1 MAKAE
6 AGALADAWRRK
17 RHAKAMQRI
26 ANLSAGLNQF
36 NRVFSLLSG
45 WALGLFAEQSDIIAA
60 AEKSE
65 RAAKEAMSNLA

>member
-1 MAKAE
+1 
-6 AGALADAWRRK
+6 
-17 RHAKAMQRI
+17 MQRI